1 MITGEIR
8 NKIDRI
14 WDSFWTGGITNPLT
28 VIEQFTYLLF
38 IKSLDDKQLNS
49 EKEASILGIKPKV
62 IFDKN
67 NEDLRWS
74 NFKHFDSE
82 KMYKV
87 VSTEVFPFIKKL
99 NGNADSSF
107 ARFMEDAIFT
117 IPTPRM
123 LETVVTNIDELMAD
137 LPLKDLG
144 DLYEYMLSK
153 LTTAGKNGQFR
164 TPRHIIDMMV
174 ELVKPTP
181 SDIIID
187 PAAGTA
193 GFLISVADYLKKN
206 YENEI
211 FTSEQLKEH
220 FNNEMFNG
228 NEIDTTMLRIG
239 TMNMLLHDVENP
251 QIHYM
256 DSLSKSNKEREKYT
270 LVLANPPFKGS
281 LDKEAVADDLTRIT
295 NTGKTELLFIGL
307 ILELLKSG
315 GRAGVI
321 VPDGVLFGA
330 SNAHK
335 SLRKEIID
343 KHKLEGVI
351 SMPSGVF
358 KPYTGVSTAI
368 LLFTKTGIGGTDKVW
383 FYDMEADGLSLD
395 DKREKVKDNDIED
408 IIERFHKLENEEE
421 RQRTEKSFLVPV
433 EEIREN
439 GYDLSINRYKEI
451 VYEEVEYDAP
461 EVIIEKIRGLEKD
474 ILLGLDEIE
483 KLVK

>member
-1 MITGEIR
+1 MVTGETK
-8 NKIDRI
+8 NKVDRI

-38 IKSLDDKQLNS
+38 IKQLDDKQLTS
-49 EKEASILGIKPKV
+49 EKEASILGIEPKI
-62 IFDKN
+62 IFDKD

-74 NFKHFDSE
+74 NFKHFDAE
-82 KMYKV
+82 KMYHV
-87 VSTEVFPFIKKL
+87 ISTKVFPFIKNI
-99 NGNADSSF
+99 NGEGDTSF

-123 LETVVTNIDELMAD
+123 LETVVTNIDELMAG

-174 ELVKPTP
+174 ELVRPTP
-181 SDIIID
+181 GDIIMD
-187 PAAGTA
+187 PAAGTS
-193 GFLISVADYLKKN
+193 GFLISATDYLKKN

-220 FNNEMFNG
+220 FNNTMFHG

-251 QIHYM
+251 QIKYM
-256 DSLSKSNKEREKYT
+256 DSLSKVNEEREKYT
-270 LVLANPPFKGS
+270 LILANPPFKGS
-281 LDKEAVADDLTRIT
+281 LDKEAVADDLTRIS
-295 NTGKTELLFIGL
+295 NTGRTEILFVGL
-307 ILELLKSG
+307 ILELLKYG
-315 GRAGVI
+315 GRAAVI

-335 SLRKEIID
+335 SLRKEIIE
-343 KHKLEGVI
+343 KHKLGGVI

-395 DKREKVKDNDIED
+395 DKREKVEDNDIED
-408 IIERFHKLENEEE
+408 IIERFHKLEDEEE
-421 RQRTEKSFLVPV
+421 RERTEKSFLVPV
-433 EEIREN
+433 EEIKEN
-439 GYDLSINRYKEI
+439 AYDLSINRYKEI
-451 VYEEVEYDAP
+451 VYDQVDYEEPLVL
-461 EVIIEKIRGLEKD
+461 IEKIKELEKE
-474 ILLGLDEIE
+474 IVLGLDEIE

>member
-1 MITGEIR
+1 MITGETR

-82 KMYKV
+82 KMHEV
-87 VSTEVFPFIKKL
+87 VSTKVFPFIKKL

-123 LETVVTNIDELMAD
+123 LETVVTNIDELMAG

-193 GFLISVADYLKKN
+193 GFLISVADYLKRN

-251 QIHYM
+251 QIHYV

-307 ILELLKSG
+307 IIELLKSG

-368 LLFTKTGIGGTDKVW
+368 LFFTKTGIGGTDKVW

-395 DKREKVKDNDIED
+395 DKREKIEDNDIED
-408 IIERFHKLENEEE
+408 IIARFHKLENEEE

-439 GYDLSINRYKEI
+439 GYDLSINRYKEM
-451 VYEEVEYDAP
+451 VYEEVEYEEP
-461 EVIIEKIRGLEKD
+461 EGIIEKIRRLEED
-474 ILLGLDEIE
+474 ILLGLNEIE
-483 KLVK
+483 TLVK

>member
-1 MITGEIR
+1 MITGETR

-87 VSTEVFPFIKKL
+87 VSTEVFPFIKKM

-123 LETVVTNIDELMAD
+123 LQTVVTNIDELMAD

-181 SDIIID
+181 SDIVMD
-187 PAAGTA
+187 PAAGTT

-206 YENEI
+206 FENEI

-251 QIHYM
+251 QIHYV

-395 DKREKVKDNDIED
+395 DKREKIEDNDIED
-408 IIERFHKLENEEE
+408 IIARFHKLEDEGKRE
-421 RQRTEKSFLVPV
+421 RTEKSFLVPV

-451 VYEEVEYDAP
+451 VYDEVEYEEP
-461 EVIIEKIRGLEKD
+461 LVLIERIRELEED
-474 ILLGLDEIE
+474 ILLGIDEIE

>member
-123 LETVVTNIDELMAD
+123 LETVVTNIDELMDD

-251 QIHYM
+251 QIHYV

-343 KHKLEGVI
+343 NHKLEGVI

-408 IIERFHKLENEEE
+408 IIERFHKLENEKE

-451 VYEEVEYDAP
+451 VYEEVEYEEP
-461 EVIIEKIRGLEKD
+461 EVIIEKIRGLEED
-474 ILLGLDEIE
+474 ILLGLDEIA

>member
-1 MITGEIR
+1 MITGETR

-123 LETVVTNIDELMAD
+123 LETVVTNIDELMDD

-421 RQRTEKSFLVPV
+421 RERTEKSFLVPV

-439 GYDLSINRYKEI
+439 EYDLSINRYKEM
-451 VYEEVEYDAP
+451 VYDEVEYEEP
-461 EVIIEKIRGLEKD
+461 EVIVEKIRELEED
-474 ILLGLDEIE
+474 ILLGLEEIE

>member
-123 LETVVTNIDELMAD
+123 LETVVTNIDELMDD

-193 GFLISVADYLKKN
+193 GFLISAADYLKKN

-281 LDKEAVADDLTRIT
+281 LDKEAVADDVTRIT

-451 VYEEVEYDAP
+451 VYEEVEYEEP
-461 EVIIEKIRGLEKD
+461 EVIIEKIRGLEED
-474 ILLGLDEIE
+474 ILLGLDEIA

>member
-1 MITGEIR
+1 
-8 NKIDRI
+8 
-14 WDSFWTGGITNPLT
+14 
-28 VIEQFTYLLF
+28 
-38 IKSLDDKQLNS
+38 
-49 EKEASILGIKPKV
+49 
-62 IFDKN
+62 
-67 NEDLRWS
+67 
-74 NFKHFDSE
+74 
-82 KMYKV
+82 
-87 VSTEVFPFIKKL
+87 
-99 NGNADSSF
+99 
-107 ARFMEDAIFT
+107 
-117 IPTPRM
+117 
-123 LETVVTNIDELMAD
+123 
-137 LPLKDLG
+137 
-144 DLYEYMLSK
+144 
-153 LTTAGKNGQFR
+153 
-164 TPRHIIDMMV
+164 
-174 ELVKPTP
+174 
-181 SDIIID
+181 
-187 PAAGTA
+187 
-193 GFLISVADYLKKN
+193 
-206 YENEI
+206 
-211 FTSEQLKEH
+211 
-220 FNNEMFNG
+220 MFNG

-251 QIHYM
+251 QIHYV

-408 IIERFHKLENEEE
+408 IIARFHKLENEEE
-421 RQRTEKSFLVPV
+421 RERTEKSFLVPV

-451 VYEEVEYDAP
+451 VYDEVEYEEP
-461 EVIIEKIRGLEKD
+461 EVIIEKIRRLEED

>member
-62 IFDKN
+62 IFDKEK
-67 NEDLRWS
+67 EDLRWS

-87 VSTEVFPFIKKL
+87 IATEVFPFIKKL

-251 QIHYM
+251 QIHYV

-368 LLFTKTGIGGTDKVW
+368 LFFTKTGIGGTDKVW

-408 IIERFHKLENEEE
+408 IIARFHKLENEEE
-421 RQRTEKSFLVPV
+421 RERTEKSFLVPV

-439 GYDLSINRYKEI
+439 GYDLSINRYKEM
-451 VYEEVEYDAP
+451 VYDEVEYEEP
-461 EVIIEKIRGLEKD
+461 EVIVEKIRGLEED
-474 ILLGLDEIE
+474 ILLGLEEIE
-483 KLVK
+483 RLVK